1 MMALG
6 ARYRVVF
13 ERLWIVFAKEAIDN
27 LRDRRSLTMALAYPF
42 IGPVLVGALI
52 AFVGNVIVA
61 LPSTTFTLPVQGAEF
76 APALIAHLE
85 ANGARVIEAPE
96 DPAFAVRIG
105 KYDTALII
113 PDGYGERFARE
124 EQVAVHL
131 VVDGSRLSAVVAMS
145 WALDALGKYNAMI
158 GAARL
163 TAHGLD
169 PTVAKPLRIEHVNVA
184 VGRNLTGFFLN
195 MMPPFLIFTIFIG
208 GVYLAIDTTSG
219 ERERG
224 SLEPLLA
231 NPVAR
236 WELMLGKALAAFA
249 FTAAAVVV
257 QLCAFKLVFEV
268 ITRGEFGL
276 AVDLGVPMFAAVF
289 LICLPLMALAV
300 AIQMI
305 VATLTRSFKETQ
317 TYLGLLP
324 LVPSLP
330 GLVLVFV
337 SVNAHPWMMAIPTFG
352 QTLLVGQFVRG
363 EPVAGLSIAIAW
375 VTTAVAA
382 AALLYGAARLYD
394 RDALLFGAQ

>member
-1 MMALG
+1 M
-6 ARYRVVF
+6 F

-27 LRDRRSLTMALAYPF
+27 LRDRRSLTMALVYPF

-52 AFVGNVIVA
+52 AFVGQTIMA
-61 LPSTTFTLPVQGAEF
+61 LPSTSFTLPVQGAEN

-85 ANGARVIEAPE
+85 ANGARVVVAPE

-145 WALDALGKYNAMI
+145 RTLGALRKYNSMVSD
-158 GAARL
+158 ARL
-163 TAHGLD
+163 IAHGLD
-169 PTVAKPLRIEHVNVA
+169 PTVAEPLRIEQVNVT

-257 QLCAFKLVFEV
+257 QLAAFKLVFEV

-276 AVDLGVPMFAAVF
+276 AVDLGVPMFAAIF
-289 LICLPLMALAV
+289 LICLPLMAFAV
-300 AIQMI
+300 AIQVI
-305 VATLTRSFKETQ
+305 VATLTHSFKETQ

-324 LVPSLP
+324 LAPALP
-330 GLVLVFV
+330 GLVLIFV

-352 QTLLVGQFVRG
+352 QTLLIGQFVRG
-363 EPVAGLSIAIAW
+363 EPVAGLTIAIACAA
-375 VTTAVAA
+375 TALAA
-382 AALLYGAARLYD
+382 AALLFCAARLYD
-394 RDALLFGAQ
+394 RDTLLFGAQ

>member
-1 MMALG
+1 M
-6 ARYRVVF
+6 F

-52 AFVGNVIVA
+52 AFVGNVIMA
-61 LPSTTFTLPVQGAEF
+61 LPTTTFTLPVQGAEN
-76 APALIAHLE
+76 APALVAYLE
-85 ANGARVIEAPE
+85 ANGARVVEAPD

-105 KYDTALII
+105 KFDTALII
-113 PDGYGERFARE
+113 PDGYTERFARE
-124 EQVAVHL
+124 QQVEVRL

-145 WALDALGKYNAMI
+145 WALEVLGKYNTMVSD
-158 GAARL
+158 ARL
-163 TAHGLD
+163 IAHGLD
-169 PTVAKPLRIEHVNVA
+169 PTIAEPLRIEHVNVA

-249 FTAAAVVV
+249 FTAAAVIA
-257 QLCAFKLVFEV
+257 QLVAFKLVFEV

-276 AVDLGVPMFAAVF
+276 AVDLGAPMFAAIF
-289 LICLPLMALAV
+289 LICLPLMAFAV
-300 AIQMI
+300 AIQVI
-305 VATLTRSFKETQ
+305 IATLTHSFKETQ

-330 GLVLVFV
+330 GLVLIFV
-337 SVNAHPWMMAIPTFG
+337 SINTHPWMMAVPTFG
-352 QTLLVGQFVRG
+352 QTLLIGQLVRG
-363 EPVAGLSIAIAW
+363 EPVSAVAVAIAFA
-375 VTTAVAA
+375 TTALAA
-382 AALLYGAARLYD
+382 AALLFCAARLYE
-394 RDALLFGAQ
+394 RDALLFGAH

>member
-1 MMALG
+1 M
-6 ARYRVVF
+6 F

-27 LRDRRSLTMALAYPF
+27 FRDRRSLAMALAYPF
-42 IGPVLVGALI
+42 IGPVLVGALV
-52 AFVGNVIVA
+52 AFVGMTITA
-61 LPSTTFTLPVQGAEF
+61 LPTTSYTLPIQGAENG
-76 APALIAHLE
+76 PALVAYLE
-85 ANGARVIEAPE
+85 AKGANVVPAPVN
-96 DPAFAVRIG
+96 PAYAVRTG
-105 KYDTALII
+105 QYDTALII
-113 PDGYGERFARE
+113 PPDYESRFEGGRQA
-124 EQVAVHL
+124 AVHL

-145 WALDALGKYNAMI
+145 WTLAALGDYNAEVSDIRLKALGLDAA
-158 GAARL
+158 
-163 TAHGLD
+163 
-169 PTVAKPLRIEHVNVA
+169 VAVPLKIKQLNVA

-231 NPVAR
+231 NPIAR
-236 WELMLGKALAAFA
+236 WELMLGKALAAMA
-249 FTAAAVVV
+249 FTAMAVIV
-257 QLCAFKLVFEV
+257 QLIAFKLVFEV
-268 ITRGEFGL
+268 ITWGEYGL
-276 AVDLGVPMFAAVF
+276 EVDLGPGMFVTAFFV
-289 LICLPLMALAV
+289 CLPLMVLAV
-300 AIQMI
+300 AIQII

-352 QTLLVGQFVRG
+352 QTLLIGQLARG
-363 EPVAGLSIAIAW
+363 EPVENLDMALAAMTTGL
-375 VTTAVAA
+375 VG
-382 AALLYGAARLYD
+382 ALLLLLAARLYD